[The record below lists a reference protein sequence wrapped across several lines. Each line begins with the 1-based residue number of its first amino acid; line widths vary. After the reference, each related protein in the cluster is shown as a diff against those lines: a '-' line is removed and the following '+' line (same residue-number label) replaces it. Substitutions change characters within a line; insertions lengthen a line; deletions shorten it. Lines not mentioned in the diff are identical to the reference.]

1 MKQQRVLLLL
11 ILLSVLLLGANHLFG
26 QSFDGILGFGGN
38 FSTALDLRGYL
49 YGGVCIRFL
58 PVSKVGIFLD
68 LDFGR
73 KYYQYEDGSWGGP
86 FSWGLI
92 DAAINR
98 RDWLFYHTEAEAT
111 LSVVVYLSKNELQ
124 LYLGGGALLRGS
136 TASGAAEYYP
146 EFALHYE
153 KYKTDLGLV
162 HGFILKFGLDLYI
175 SVPWISYGAELNV
188 RISDLPHLQTNLS
201 ESGLLYLLGESR
213 LALKIMFWPVQR
225 G

>member
-1 MKQQRVLLLL
+1 MKGSRFVFLVCMAGLM
-11 ILLSVLLLGANHLFG
+11 LGSAPLFG
-26 QSFDGILGFGGN
+26 QHFDGILGFGGN

-49 YGGVCIRFL
+49 YGGGCIRFL

-68 LDFGR
+68 VDFGR

-111 LSVVVYLSKNELQ
+111 LSVVVYLSKNKLQ
-124 LYLGGGALLRGS
+124 PYLGGGALLRGS

-153 KYKTDLGLV
+153 KSKTDLGLV
-162 HGFILKFGLDLYI
+162 YGFILKFGLDLYI

-225 G
+225 R